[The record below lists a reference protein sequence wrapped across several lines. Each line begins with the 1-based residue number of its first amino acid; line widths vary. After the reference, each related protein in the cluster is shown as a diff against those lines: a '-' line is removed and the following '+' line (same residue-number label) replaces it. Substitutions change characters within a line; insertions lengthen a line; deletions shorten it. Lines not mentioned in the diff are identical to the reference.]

1 MNNFKQSNFNEL
13 QYNCDL
19 QNNEYH
25 YCIKLKHVGSNTNLL
40 MKHLLTFCLTFAV
53 SVTFAQTARPISI
66 YIMGQYNKPFFEWRF
81 KNNPWGIG
89 LGAETFF
96 MIDKKFQPT
105 IDLAGNVFI
114 EKAIVSQSFGSTE
127 KAPDIRS
134 NISLLAGASIHPI
147 RHLYFSFV
155 AGPTL
160 LNQKIYLSTKPSIGF
175 YFDKNRKWTTK
186 ISGVIIYNY
195 IPVKPIIDG
204 APDKEG
210 IGYLQVSV
218 GHRLF

>member
-1 MNNFKQSNFNEL
+1 
-13 QYNCDL
+13 
-19 QNNEYH
+19 
-25 YCIKLKHVGSNTNLL
+25 

-53 SVTFAQTARPISI
+53 SVTFAQTARPIST
-66 YIMGQYNKPFFEWRF
+66 YIMGQYNKPFLEWRF

-114 EKAIVSQSFGSTE
+114 EKAKVSQTFGSTE

-147 RHLYFSFV
+147 RRLYFSFV

-186 ISGVIIYNY
+186 ISGMTIYNY
-195 IPVKPIIDG
+195 IPVKPVFNG
-204 APDKEG
+204 APDKES